1 MRRRRTALLASTASA
16 LCLATTFGFAQP
28 PSPPEQLFG
37 LKLANEARSA
47 LTTASVVSPNLDLAP
62 LGDGRNIIVAT
73 GNGPLLPRLFFG
85 LCKGPCGFVLS
96 DRKRRFDLTGRA
108 NIKVTTVV
116 SGFHRVRPVIR
127 QADGSVL
134 ICDQAEG
141 STADFHTY
149 EISFADCRWLKLDAV
164 RGVTL
169 GATWK
174 DADLRNVDAV
184 GVFDVIP
191 GSGEWLRS
199 GEPVEK
205 QPPPPAGGWIAVS
218 SFELWGKSVARD

>member
-1 MRRRRTALLASTASA
+1 MRPAPLASMASA
-16 LCLATTFGFAQP
+16 LCLVARMGLAQP
-28 PSPPEQLFG
+28 SAAPERLFDLQLS
-37 LKLANEARSA
+37 NEARSA
-47 LTTASVVSPNLDLAP
+47 LTAASVLSPNLELAL

-73 GNGPLLPRLFFG
+73 GNGPQSPRLFFG
-85 LCKGPCGFVLS
+85 LCKGPCGFMLS
-96 DRKRRFDLTGRA
+96 DRTRRFDLAGRA
-108 NIKVTTVV
+108 KIRLTTIV

-127 QADGSVL
+127 QTDGTVL

-149 EISFADCRWLKLDAV
+149 EISFADCRWLALDAV

-169 GATWK
+169 GSTWR
-174 DADLRNVDAV
+174 DADLRSVDAV
-184 GVFDVIP
+184 GIFDVIP
-191 GSGEWLRS
+191 GSGEWPRS

-218 SFELWGKSVARD
+218 SFELWGKPAARE